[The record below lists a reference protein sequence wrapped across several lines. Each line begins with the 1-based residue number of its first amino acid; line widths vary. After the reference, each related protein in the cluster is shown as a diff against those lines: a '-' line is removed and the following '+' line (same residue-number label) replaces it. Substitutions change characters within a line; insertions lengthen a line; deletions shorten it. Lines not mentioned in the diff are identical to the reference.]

1 MADVILMIF
10 TGLAVG
16 GVYFLLAS
24 GLGLIFGL
32 LRILS
37 FAHGAIL
44 AACAYGGWL
53 VLRDAG
59 GGQGPSELRVAGAI
73 GCAIVVG
80 AVLSFLI
87 ELILIRPFYRRD
99 PLDQLLVTAG
109 IGFALVALLA
119 GIWGPDDQVVPSPA
133 WISHQTVTI
142 GGARVQD
149 VDFLLIGAAVVVLAA
164 LELFLRYT
172 RHGLIVRAGVENREM
187 VSALGIDVA
196 WSFTMIFTLGGA
208 VAGLGGAVAELYA
221 SAVSPAIGNTYLLY
235 AFIVLVIGG
244 IGSLRGAAI
253 ASVIVGLVQQFVGF
267 YVSSSLGDII
277 GFVLMAICLY
287 VRPQG
292 IAGQKVRLI

>member
-1 MADVILMIF
+1 MADFVLMLF
-10 TGLAVG
+10 TGLAVA

-44 AACAYGGWL
+44 AACAYGGWM
-53 VLRDAG
+53 VLRSAG
-59 GGQGPSELRVAGAI
+59 PAVSEWRVAGAI
-73 GCAIVVG
+73 ACAIAVG
-80 AVLSFLI
+80 AAVSFLM
-87 ELILIRPFYRRD
+87 EFILIRPFYGRD
-99 PLDQLLVTAG
+99 HLDQLLVTAG
-109 IGFALVALLA
+109 VGFALVALLA
-119 GIWGPDDQVVPSPA
+119 GIWGPNSQTVPSPA
-133 WISHQTVTI
+133 WINHETVTI
-142 GGARVQD
+142 GGAKVQD
-149 VDFLLIGAAVVVLAA
+149 VDFLLIGAAVVVLLA
-164 LELFLRYT
+164 LELFLRRT

-187 VSALGIDVA
+187 VSALGIDVK

-208 VAGLGGAVAELYA
+208 VAGLGGAMAALYA

-244 IGSLRGAAI
+244 IGSLPGAAI
-253 ASVIVGLVQQFVGF
+253 ASLIVGIVQQFVGF
-267 YVSSSLGDII
+267 YISTGIGDII
-277 GFVLMAICLY
+277 GFILMAVCLY

>member
-1 MADVILMIF
+1 MADFVLMVF
-10 TGLAVG
+10 TGLAVA

-44 AACAYGGWL
+44 AACAYGGWM
-53 VLRDAG
+53 VLRSSGAAV
-59 GGQGPSELRVAGAI
+59 SEWRVAEAILCAI
-73 GCAIVVG
+73 GVG
-80 AVLSFLI
+80 AVVSFLM
-87 ELILIRPFYRRD
+87 EFILIRPFYGRD
-99 PLDQLLVTAG
+99 HLDQLLVTAG
-109 IGFALVALLA
+109 VGFALVALLA
-119 GIWGPDDQVVPSPA
+119 AIWGPNSQAVPSPA
-133 WISHQTVTI
+133 WINHETVTI
-142 GGARVQD
+142 FGAKVQD
-149 VDFLLIGAAVVVLAA
+149 VDFLLIGAAVVVLAG
-164 LELFLRYT
+164 LELFLRRT

-187 VSALGIDVA
+187 VSALGIDVK

-208 VAGLGGAVAELYA
+208 VAGLGGAMAALYA

-253 ASVIVGLVQQFVGF
+253 ASLIVGLVQQFVGF
-267 YVSSSLGDII
+267 YISPGIGDII
-277 GFVLMAICLY
+277 GFLLMAVCLY